1 MNLKDISRL
10 GAQKY
15 FEDGGVYRNPYPAA
29 TPEADEFER
38 GWTQALKRDNGGIA
52 PAAAKQA
59 ALSDHWLQDHQRSAA
74 KLSAERYRS
83 LKE

>member
-1 MNLKDISRL
+1 MELKDISKL
-10 GAQKY
+10 GARKY

-38 GWTQALKRDNGGIA
+38 GWMQALKRDNGGTV
-52 PAAAKQA
+52 PAAAKQD
-59 ALSDHWLQDHQRSAA
+59 ALPDDWLQDHQRSAA